1 MNEKKILK
9 FDLQSKDL
17 QVKNLLNQEFLN
29 ISIKAISSANPN
41 RNRSHF
47 TPDSLRKATST
58 CYNKPILAHFKPE
71 ENDFG
76 AHEDNG
82 LHYDSEND
90 NYYFDYTKDSEVP
103 IGLIR
108 QNDKV
113 EVVEEN
119 GLTWL
124 NVSAALWVQYNYKAC
139 KRLLKDRHKKVSVEV
154 EVNSSYIDERGI
166 EIIEDF
172 TLLGISVLGSSVTE
186 AIPGA
191 SLDITDLKDNAMFNK
206 QFARLQFAYQKLD
219 EQTET
224 KDTAINNTF
233 STVHNSNP
241 EPNSTSGPDFEQPVE
256 NEKDKEI
263 TMKTEKGGENVEEFE
278 IKLTNDNKADLLSSA
293 IREALPDNGD
303 PSSFAYLADF
313 DDEFLYY
320 CLNGAYYKAPY
331 SIDTSTTPYAVNIA
345 LDEAIPVIRSWGS
358 YSDTKNSDMDEK
370 DMKKMEEEC
379 PECHKP
385 MSECECDKKQNEACD
400 DKQVEACED
409 KQVEEKI
416 DVTVHSAEEG
426 DKEECSTENKEECS
440 EGEDCEKECN
450 NAKDVE
456 CNSTEDKEECAS
468 DEKPEEKECNSVD
481 PEDGTHVNHSADD
494 GECEKECNSAEEKE
508 CNNAKDVE
516 CNSEDGECPEK
527 ECNSEDGKE
536 ECSAEEKECN
546 SAENVECNSTED
558 KQCEETIISPDTY
571 SVDGEMISGAQLFE
585 KFTALQTAY
594 NQLQEKFSSK
604 MQEEFRSFAY
614 VMVKDEVDLSED
626 NAKAIFS
633 QIDEA
638 CSSKK
643 FSSQDEV
650 EDYTTSL
657 IAKALYSQ
665 KKEARKS
672 AKEYSSN
679 IVKNQNTFSGS
690 NNSDVDELKSVN
702 DKLKNL

>member
-1 MNEKKILK
+1 M
-9 FDLQSKDL
+9 
-17 QVKNLLNQEFLN
+17 
-29 ISIKAISSANPN
+29 
-41 RNRSHF
+41 
-47 TPDSLRKATST
+47 ST

-76 AHEDNG
+76 AHDDNG

-139 KRLLKDRHKKVSVEV
+139 KRLLKDRHKKISVEV
-154 EVNSSYIDERGI
+154 EINSSYIDERGI

-191 SLDITDLKDNAMFNK
+191 SLNITDLKDNAMFNK

-233 STVHNSNP
+233 STVHNSNL

-278 IKLTNDNKADLLSSA
+278 TKLTNDNMVDLLSAA
-293 IREALPDNGD
+293 IRKTLPDNGD

-313 DDEFLYY
+313 DDEFVYY
-320 CLNGAYYKAPY
+320 CLNGTYYKAPY

-345 LDEAIPVIRSWGS
+345 LDEAVPVIRSWGS

-409 KQVEEKI
+409 KQVEEKTCEEKI
-416 DVTVHSAEEG
+416 DVTVHSADEG

-440 EGEDCEKECN
+440 EGEGCEK
-450 NAKDVE
+450 E
-456 CNSTEDKEECAS
+456 CNSTEDKECNS
-468 DEKPEEKECNSVD
+468 TEEKECNSTD
-481 PEDGTHVNHSADD
+481 PEDGTHVNHSADE
-494 GECEKECNSAEEKE
+494 GECEKECNSTEEKE
-508 CNNAKDVE
+508 CNAE
-516 CNSEDGECPEK
+516 EK
-527 ECNSEDGKE
+527 ECNSEDSKE

-546 SAENVECNSTED
+546 SAED
-558 KQCEETIISPDTY
+558 KQCEEVIISPDTY

-594 NQLQEKFSSK
+594 NQLQEKFSAK
-604 MQEEFRSFAY
+604 MQEEFKSFAY
-614 VMVKDEVDLSED
+614 DMVKDEADLSED

-638 CSSKK
+638 CNSKK
-643 FSSQDEV
+643 FSAQDEI

>member
-1 MNEKKILK
+1 MEKALSTFRNKPVLGYFNNEKG
-9 FDLQSKDL
+9 DLRGHDSDL
-17 QVKNLLNQEFLN
+17 
-29 ISIKAISSANPN
+29 
-41 RNRSHF
+41 R
-47 TPDSLRKATST
+47 
-58 CYNKPILAHFKPE
+58 
-71 ENDFG
+71 
-76 AHEDNG
+76 
-82 LHYDSEND
+82 YDSEYD
-90 NYYFDYTKDSEVP
+90 NWYFDYTNGKSETPLGVIRSEDSVEIVQKD
-103 IGLIR
+103 GLNWI
-108 QNDKV
+108 KFTCV
-113 EVVEEN
+113 
-119 GLTWL
+119 
-124 NVSAALWVQYNYKAC
+124 LWTKYCYKQV
-139 KRLLKDRHKKVSVEV
+139 KKLLKDRRKSVSVEIEVV
-154 EVNSSYIDERGI
+154 ESHMENGI
-166 EIIEDF
+166 EFIDAFIFDGVS
-172 TLLGISVLGSSVTE
+172 LLGNDVTP
-186 AIPGA
+186 AVPLAHVSILDSIA
-191 SLDITDLKDNAMFNK
+191 SEVFQKKSACLSFAYKELDKNNSDNANV
-206 QFARLQFAYQKLD
+206 D
-219 EQTET
+219 
-224 KDTAINNTF
+224 NNTF

-278 IKLTNDNKADLLSSA
+278 TKLTNENKADLLSTA
-293 IREALPDNGD
+293 VREALPDNGD

-320 CLNGAYYKAPY
+320 CLNGTYYKAPY

-345 LDEAIPVIRSWGS
+345 LDEATPVIRSWDS
-358 YSDTKNSDMDEK
+358 YSDTKNSDMDKK

-400 DKQVEACED
+400 DKQVE
-409 KQVEEKI
+409 EKI
-416 DVTVHSAEEG
+416 DVTVHSADEG
-426 DKEECSTENKEECS
+426 KEECSTENKEECS
-440 EGEDCEKECN
+440 EGEGCEK
-450 NAKDVE
+450 E
-456 CNSTEDKEECAS
+456 CNSTEDKKECAKEECA
-468 DEKPEEKECNSVD
+468 EEKECNSVD
-481 PEDGTHVNHSADD
+481 PEDGTHVNHSTDE

-508 CNNAKDVE
+508 CN
-516 CNSEDGECPEK
+516 SEDGECSEK

-546 SAENVECNSTED
+546 NAKDVECNSAED
-558 KQCEETIISPDTY
+558 KQCEEVIISPDTY

-585 KFTALQTAY
+585 KFTALQNAY
-594 NQLQEKFSSK
+594 NQLQEKFSAK
-604 MQEEFRSFAY
+604 MQEEFKSFAY
-614 VMVKDEVDLSED
+614 DMVKDEVDLSED

-638 CSSKK
+638 CNSKK
-643 FSSQDEV
+643 FSAQDEV